1 MKLPPF
7 PFTVLD
13 TETTGFV
20 PKVHHVIEFASMTA
34 RNGEIVDSYEQLL
47 SVKEEI
53 PPHVQILTRIFP
65 DAIAGKPSFAE
76 KLEEIKTHIG
86 EDTLLV
92 GQNLGFDIGMIRG
105 EGIDLSERPWIDTS
119 MLASVVF
126 PEFRSYSLQYM
137 STTLTLNHEPA
148 HRALGDVRATL
159 ELLGKIW
166 ERLLELSPAEL
177 AFAKDIMGRTH
188 SGYAQLF
195 DALPASTSGGATW
208 IKAETRGDIVSSDA
222 HLELEKPAVG
232 TVQLYEEGLHPD
244 GLQTIVNSAAQNE
257 KNPTW
262 IAVKNLEAHLR
273 RLHIPEGMTVVHP
286 AYLLLNPEAAKALQ
300 SQENLTSDEGLL
312 CLKLAWFTPRTRN
325 DVSLHGLEKD
335 IWGGKLSCTETS
347 DTYTAQ
353 FSKKSNAYLLDH
365 RQLLAFLDDSA
376 HAAHSALTPD
386 AHIVIDDASMLE
398 DTATKAF
405 GHFSSVDDLRAASS
419 GNDTLTSLTDLLSI
433 WVEKIRKGED
443 NHFITQAELEL
454 PETRGLQTQ
463 IGDILARE
471 SLPEK
476 TRVQLLELAAL
487 LEPVLLKTQMIWV
500 ECRIN
505 GSLFLN
511 SAPENVD
518 RVLEA
523 CLYSKFATTLLVPR
537 ECTNT
542 LVEVIPPRYPVMST
556 IDDRRQDC
564 PVTVTFPQDTSLASI
579 LKDPPAGKS
588 VVLAGSKRMIEQMYI
603 DFTQPLEEKNITLIC
618 QGLAGG
624 QGRME
629 SEFLAADGTVIW
641 ILTPWMYEGTELPKG
656 SVDRLFLESVPFDHP
671 GQPVFSKRKDHHR
684 NGFEDYAMPRVETR
698 LFRLLRTFCRQR
710 KDGGDMVVLDRR
722 VHEKAYGKRIMRYLG
737 QFGLEVERKVE
748 EKGTMKKEEDQLK
761 LF

>member
-34 RNGEIVDSYEQLL
+34 RNGEVVDSYEQLL
-47 SVKEEI
+47 NVKEDI

-65 DAIAGKPSFAE
+65 EAIAGKPSFAE
-76 KLEEIKTHIG
+76 KSEEIRSHIG

-105 EGIDLSERPWIDTS
+105 EGIDLSDRPWIDTS

-137 STTLTLNHEPA
+137 STTLKLNHEPA

-177 AFAKDIMGRTH
+177 SFAKDVMGRTH
-188 SGYAQLF
+188 SGYTQLF
-195 DALPASTSGGATW
+195 DAIPESKSSGATW
-208 IKAETRGDIVSSDA
+208 IKADVFGEIAASN
-222 HLELEKPAVG
+222 KPVLLQKPEIG
-232 TVQLYEEGLHPD
+232 IVQLYEEGLHPD
-244 GLQTIVNSAAQNE
+244 GLQEIINGALTDASS
-257 KNPTW
+257 PTW
-262 IAVKNLEAHLR
+262 IAVKNLETCLR
-273 RLHIPEGMTVVHP
+273 RLHIPEGATVIHP
-286 AYLLLNPEAAKALQ
+286 AFLLLNPEAATALQ
-300 SQENLTSDEGLL
+300 SQTTLTSDEGLL
-312 CLKLAWFTPRTRN
+312 CLKLEWFKPRTRN

-335 IWGGKLSCTETS
+335 IWGGKLSCTEKSEAYTS
-347 DTYTAQ
+347 Q
-353 FSKKSNAYLLDH
+353 FSKQSTVYILDH
-365 RQLLAFLDDSA
+365 RQLLAFLDDST
-376 HAAHSALTPD
+376 HAAHGALTAN

-405 GHFSSVDDLRAASS
+405 GHYCSVDDLRAAST

-433 WVEKIRKGED
+433 WVEKIRRGED
-443 NHFITQAELEL
+443 NHFITQNELEL
-454 PETRGLQTQ
+454 PETKGLQTQ
-463 IGDILARE
+463 IGDILAHE

-476 TRVQLLELAAL
+476 TREQLLSLAAL
-487 LEPVLLKTQMIWV
+487 LEPTLLKTQMIWV

-518 RVLEA
+518 RVLDD
-523 CLYSKFATTLLVPR
+523 CLYNKFATTLIVPR
-537 ECTNT
+537 GCTNAI
-542 LVEVIPPRYPVMST
+542 VEVVPPKRTVLST
-556 IDDRRQDC
+556 IDDRRQACD
-564 PVTVTFPQDTSLASI
+564 VAVSFPTETSVASI

-588 VVLAGSKRMIEQMYI
+588 VVLAGSKRMIEQLYV

-629 SEFLAADGTVIW
+629 SEFLASNTTTIW
-641 ILTPWMYEGTELPKG
+641 VLTPWMYEGTELPKG
-656 SVDRLFLESVPFDHP
+656 SVDRIYVESVPFDHP
-671 GQPVFSKRKDHHR
+671 GQPVFSKRKDHFR

-710 KDGGDMVVLDRR
+710 KDGGDMIVLDRR
-722 VHEKAYGKRIMRYLG
+722 IQEKAYGKRLMKYLG
-737 QFGLEVERKVE
+737 QFVGGSDVAATPV
-748 EKGTMKKEEDQLK
+748 TPKKEPDQLK

>member
-34 RNGEIVDSYEQLL
+34 RNGEVVDSYEQLL
-47 SVKEEI
+47 NVKEDI

-65 DAIAGKPSFAE
+65 EAIAGKSTFAE
-76 KLEEIKTHIG
+76 KLDEIKTHIG
-86 EDTLLV
+86 DDTLLV

-105 EGIDLSERPWIDTS
+105 EGIDLSDRPWIDTS

-137 STTLTLNHEPA
+137 STTLKLNHKPA

-177 AFAKDIMGRTH
+177 SFAKDVMGRTH
-188 SGYAQLF
+188 SGYTQLF
-195 DALPASTSGGATW
+195 DAIPESKSSGATW
-208 IKAETRGDIVSSDA
+208 IKADVFGEIAASN
-222 HLELEKPAVG
+222 KPVLLQKPEIG

-244 GLQTIVNSAAQNE
+244 GLQEIINGALTDASS
-257 KNPTW
+257 PTW
-262 IAVKNLEAHLR
+262 IAVKNLETCLR
-273 RLHIPEGMTVVHP
+273 RLHIPGGATVIHP
-286 AYLLLNPEAAKALQ
+286 AFLLLNPEAATALQ
-300 SQENLTSDEGLL
+300 SQTTLTSDEGLL
-312 CLKLAWFTPRTRN
+312 CLKLKWFKPRTRN

-335 IWGGKLSCTETS
+335 IWGGKLSCTEKSEAYTS
-347 DTYTAQ
+347 Q
-353 FSKKSNAYLLDH
+353 FSKQSTVYILDH
-365 RQLLAFLDDSA
+365 RQLLAFLDDST
-376 HAAHSALTPD
+376 HAAHGALTAN

-405 GHFSSVDDLRAASS
+405 GHYCSVDDLRAAST

-433 WVEKIRKGED
+433 WVEKIRRGED
-443 NHFITQAELEL
+443 NHFITQNELEL
-454 PETRGLQTQ
+454 PETKGLQTQ
-463 IGDILARE
+463 IGDILAHE

-476 TRVQLLELAAL
+476 TREQLLSLAAL
-487 LEPVLLKTQMIWV
+487 LEPTLLKTQMIWV

-518 RVLEA
+518 RVLDE
-523 CLYSKFATTLLVPR
+523 CLYSKFATTLIVPR
-537 ECTNT
+537 GCTNAI
-542 LVEVIPPRYPVMST
+542 VEVVPPKRTVLST
-556 IDDRRQDC
+556 IDDRRQTCD
-564 PVTVTFPQDTSLASI
+564 VAVSFPLETSVASI

-588 VVLAGSKRMIEQMYI
+588 VVLAGSKRMIEQLYV
-603 DFTQPLEEKNITLIC
+603 DFTQPLEEKNVTLIC

-629 SEFLAADGTVIW
+629 SEFLASDTTTIW
-641 ILTPWMYEGTELPKG
+641 VLTPWMYEGTELPTG
-656 SVDRLFLESVPFDHP
+656 SVDRIYVESVPFDHP
-671 GQPVFSKRKDHHR
+671 GQPVFSKRKDHFR

-710 KDGGDMVVLDRR
+710 KDGGDMIVLDRR
-722 VHEKAYGKRIMRYLG
+722 IQEKAYGKRLMKYLG
-737 QFGLEVERKVE
+737 QFVGGSDTAPTPV
-748 EKGTMKKEEDQLK
+748 TPKKEPDQLK

>member
-34 RNGEIVDSYEQLL
+34 RNGEVVDRYEQLL
-47 SVKEEI
+47 SVTEEI

-76 KLEEIKTHIG
+76 KSDEIRSHIG

-105 EGIDLSERPWIDTS
+105 EGIDLSDRPWIDTS

-137 STTLTLNHEPA
+137 STTLALNHEPA

-188 SGYAQLF
+188 SGYSQLF
-195 DALPASTSGGATW
+195 DALPQSTSTGATW
-208 IKAETRGDIVSSDA
+208 IKAETQEKRVTSDA
-222 HLELEKPAVG
+222 TLALHKPEIG

-244 GLQTIVNSAAQNE
+244 GLQTIINDAVMHDGS
-257 KNPTW
+257 PTW
-262 IAVKNLEAHLR
+262 IAVKNLEAQLR
-273 RLHIPEGMTVVHP
+273 RLHIPDGMTVVHP

-300 SQENLTSDEGLL
+300 SQVTLTSDEGLL
-312 CLKLAWFTPRTRN
+312 CLKLGWFTPRTRN

-347 DTYTAQ
+347 DTYTSQFAQ
-353 FSKKSNAYLLDH
+353 KSTAYLLDH
-365 RQLLAFLDDSA
+365 RQLLAFLDDPS
-376 HAAHSALTPD
+376 HAAHGALTAD

-405 GHFSSVDDLRAASS
+405 GHFCSVDDLRAAAT

-443 NHFITQAELEL
+443 NHFLTQSELEM

-463 IGDILARE
+463 IGDILANE

-476 TRVQLLELAAL
+476 TREQLLELAAL
-487 LEPVLLKTQMIWV
+487 MEPLLLKTQMIWM

-505 GSLFLN
+505 GSLFVN

-518 RVLEA
+518 RVLDE
-523 CLYSKFATTLLVPR
+523 CLYSKFATTLIVPR
-537 ECTNT
+537 GCTNAI
-542 LVEVIPPRYPVMST
+542 VEVVPPKRAVMST
-556 IDDRRQDC
+556 IDDRRNPCDV
-564 PVTVTFPQDTSLASI
+564 PVSFPSETSVASI

-588 VVLAGSKRMIEQMYI
+588 IVLAGSKRMIEQLYI

-629 SEFLAADGTVIW
+629 SEFLASDTTTIW
-641 ILTPWMYEGTELPKG
+641 VLTPWMYEGTELPKD
-656 SVDRLFLESVPFDHP
+656 SVDRIYIESVPFDHP
-671 GQPVFSKRKDHHR
+671 GQPVFSKRKDHFR

-722 VHEKAYGKRIMRYLG
+722 IHEKSYGKRLMKYLG
-737 QFGLEVERKVE
+737 QFGESVDVQTPATPAKEV
-748 EKGTMKKEEDQLK
+748 DQLK